1 MKRFNIPSTFSL
13 SNDIELNNPDFHLVK
28 LRIMSSGENYNG
40 SSFTINSLNR
50 AKNSVA
56 YTPILANIIEREDG
70 QLDANGHDINLE
82 INMDYNGNVVCK
94 ETYIERPVGVF
105 LNDTAEVMHDVE
117 NDVYFIQ
124 AYGVLWKTY
133 SDAYEVL
140 KRDEVKDVSVE
151 IECYDGAY
159 REDGYYEIY
168 EYNIL
173 GTTILGNGCLPAIE
187 NSRIE
192 FNFSMNND
200 YQDKLNQISALLK
213 DFLAK
218 GGEEVEENKEFEQ
231 EILDEI
237 VEEVVEETQE
247 FAEEEGEEEVEVCE
261 ECGKPIEEC
270 ECDGEEEFEQDV
282 QDEEEKEEFEQEI
295 EEAQEE
301 PQEEFTQE
309 PQEEIKV
316 YTQEEL
322 DEAIANVREEYAQM
336 VAELEE
342 LKAFKAEYDK
352 AIEVQ
357 KLNNAMDE
365 LVVNFNVEE
374 ELVKEL
380 REKVLNGEYT
390 IEQFELQLYR
400 NAKPIEKKEF
410 KKENNKLPIIDKE
423 EKMSDIDRFFDYY
436 GVTKNKYQK

>member
-1 MKRFNIPSTFSL
+1 MKRFSIPSTFSL

-40 SSFTINSLNR
+40 SSFTINSLNK

-82 INMDYNGNVVCK
+82 INMDYNGNVVFK

-105 LNDTAEVMHDVE
+105 LNGTTEVIHDVE

-200 YQDKLNQISALLK
+200 YQDKLNQISVLLK

-231 EILDEI
+231 EIQDEI
-237 VEEVVEETQE
+237 VEEDVVEKPQV
-247 FAEEEGEEEVEVCE
+247 FEEKVCE

-270 ECDGEEEFEQDV
+270 ECGEDVKCEQEVDEDV
-282 QDEEEKEEFEQEI
+282 QDEEEKEEFEQET
-295 EEAQEE
+295 EEVQEEE

-322 DEAIANVREEYAQM
+322 DEIVANVREEYSQM
-336 VAELEE
+336 LAELEE
-342 LKAFKAEYDK
+342 LRVFKAEYDK

-374 ELVKEL
+374 EIVKEL

-410 KKENNKLPIIDKE
+410 KKESNKLPIIDKE
-423 EKMSDIDRFFDYY
+423 EKMSDIDRFFESF